1 MSGTKL
7 MVTPA
12 MKKINPCESVST
24 FLSTLVEVG
33 SPSSFYTF
41 SMLSISLTGVTI
53 FPKILFLEMT

>member
-1 MSGTKL
+1 

-41 SMLSISLTGVTI
+41 SMLSISLTGVTM